1 VQSRFSRPGPG
12 CQAKGEALPIHEPFA
27 DAVTG
32 TIGRRPSGAR
42 LYHRGSR
49 FGEPEHRRL
58 DRNLVARILFLAE
71 ALDRR
76 KASLSRHARRELGRS
91 SFSAFLSAT

>member
-1 VQSRFSRPGPG
+1 MRSITDS
-12 CQAKGEALPIHEPFA
+12 LS

-49 FGEPEHRRL
+49 FGDPERRKI
-58 DRNLVARILFLAE
+58 DRNLVARILFAYSGERDQPFRLKVITDSG
-71 ALDRR
+71 DRD
-76 KASLSRHARRELGRS
+76 HAGILCVR
-91 SFSAFLSAT
+91 T